1 MKEKVVEILV
11 YIMSEIQENKR
22 LQEIDIG
29 ELKSKGYTQSE
40 ISAAFSWLYDNV
52 QFGEVQFARP
62 SQAARSSRRVFH
74 EAEKQVLSTE
84 SQGYLIQLREL
95 GLLDDRDLESVI
107 ERAMMAGYEKL
118 SVEEVR
124 DIVTAVLFAKQ
135 SGGSSS
141 GHSMLSE
148 GGESIH

>member
-29 ELKSKGYTQSE
+29 ELKNKGYTQSE
-40 ISAAFSWLYDNV
+40 ISAAFTWLYDNV
-52 QFGEVQFARP
+52 QIGEVQFARP
-62 SQAARSSRRVFH
+62 AQAARNSRRVFH

-84 SQGYLIQLREL
+84 SQGYLIQLRGL
-95 GLLDDRDLESVI
+95 GLLDDRDFESVI

-124 DIVTAVLFAKQ
+124 DIVTAVLFAKE

-141 GHSMLSE
+141 GHSMLNE

>member
-29 ELKSKGYTQSE
+29 ELKNKGYTQSE
-40 ISAAFSWLYDNV
+40 ISAAFTWLYDNV
-52 QFGEVQFARP
+52 QIGEVQFARP
-62 SQAARSSRRVFH
+62 AQAARNSRRVFH

-107 ERAMMAGYEKL
+107 ERAMMAG
-118 SVEEVR
+118 
-124 DIVTAVLFAKQ
+124 
-135 SGGSSS
+135 GGS
-141 GHSMLSE
+141 
-148 GGESIH
+148 